1 MEIRENFID
10 KNGILYPN
18 IREIAF
24 TRDNLFGNLGTL
36 VNETKRE
43 ANDYFAKKSAMQID
57 DEGVYIYKS
66 NYNSEN
72 ALRIY
77 KCSLDPNFNGC
88 RDEIFI
94 SKLQSIQ
101 PSISMTSFPIG
112 VVTLDGNIIGQEI
125 IYYENFKQLY
135 EIKMKYH

>member
-43 ANDYFAKKSAMQID
+43 VNDYFAIFTNILHLFWLFCTAKGKINRQIKKH
-57 DEGVYIYKS
+57 
-66 NYNSEN
+66 
-72 ALRIY
+72 L
-77 KCSLDPNFNGC
+77 
-88 RDEIFI
+88 
-94 SKLQSIQ
+94 
-101 PSISMTSFPIG
+101 
-112 VVTLDGNIIGQEI
+112 
-125 IYYENFKQLY
+125 
-135 EIKMKYH
+135 

>member
-43 ANDYFAKKSAMQID
+43 ANDYF
-57 DEGVYIYKS
+57 
-66 NYNSEN
+66 
-72 ALRIY
+72 
-77 KCSLDPNFNGC
+77 
-88 RDEIFI
+88 
-94 SKLQSIQ
+94 
-101 PSISMTSFPIG
+101 
-112 VVTLDGNIIGQEI
+112 
-125 IYYENFKQLY
+125 
-135 EIKMKYH
+135 

>member
-36 VNETKRE
+36 VNETKCE

-66 NYNSEN
+66 NYNSEK

-94 SKLQSIQ
+94 SKL
-101 PSISMTSFPIG
+101 
-112 VVTLDGNIIGQEI
+112 
-125 IYYENFKQLY
+125 
-135 EIKMKYH
+135 